1 MRVVV
6 TAQQPRLDS
15 LVDARF
21 GRAACFVVVDT
32 DTMEHRVVE
41 NNLNAPGG
49 AGIGAGKTVIDT
61 GAKVLLTGNCGPN
74 AFRTLRAGGVEIY
87 TGLTGTVRQAVEQ
100 YKVGRLTPAVDPSVQ
115 THAGTGPQ
123 S

>member
-6 TAQQPRLDS
+6 TAQQPHLDS
-15 LVDARF
+15 PVDARF
-21 GRAACFVVVDT
+21 GRAACFIVVDT
-32 DTMEHRVVE
+32 DTMEPRVIA
-41 NNLNAPGG
+41 NNLDAAGG
-49 AGIGAGKTVIDT
+49 AGIGAGKTVIDA

-87 TGLTGTVRQAVEQ
+87 TGLAGTVRQAVEQ
-100 YKVGRLTPAVDPSVQ
+100 YKAGRLTPAADASVQ
-115 THAGTGPQ
+115 TGPQ